1 MTLEL
6 KDIVSKL
13 SDAKNSKSTHEREWD
28 LNQRFLQGQQQ
39 ITYDRNLQSYTQR
52 RGSSNVPTINQLLPI
67 YRTVTSKLSASYPGI
82 VVLPSSPSKDD
93 IIKAQASEAALRYY
107 WKQQKVEVIINK
119 IVEYLLIFGNAG
131 MLSYYDPDKD
141 LICTKAVKP
150 FDIFYDSGL
159 ADVEDALWVAIRCYY
174 SKADLIEAYPDFKDK
189 IEKYSSGN
197 AGNSSQQNN
206 YANSNYV
213 PPDKVDIYE
222 VYMKD
227 GRFGFLLDDTYL
239 FEGEMPENI
248 FPFQHIKYTD
258 IPNRLWGLSMLSPLI
273 DIQSYY
279 NEARGQILMNV
290 KTMANP
296 KWLIPKNSGVAPNAI
311 TSTAGEKIYYS
322 PAGGTPQQVPAAPI
336 PAYVIDNIRQLQAE
350 MMDVAGI
357 HSTTLGKRATGIL
370 SGKAIETMTAQDVS
384 ALQITQNNIESA
396 CAEMAKVILVLMKE
410 FYTEPKMYRMLDNG
424 GRVIWHQIQ
433 GTNIVDDPEIS
444 IEAGSLFQDKAED
457 REARTIALFQAGLI
471 DKELALKELT
481 YRTGNGFMV
490 EQLEGMAHARD
501 MLEAVRLGAAIEI
514 FATDD
519 LESFK
524 EVFGEFI
531 RSRDFYELPAER
543 QDYIRDILI
552 AASTPIGSE
561 GTQQAMDIKKNIS
574 VFPRSDINNLGNA
587 QVAMMGMNSPIAAA
601 QQTEAAVNTMA
612 MGSTMKNIE
621 AANARG
627 TDVAANEAISETGGS
642 VR

>member
-248 FPFQHIKYTD
+248 FPFQHVKYTD

>member
-258 IPNRLWGLSMLSPLI
+258 IPNRLWGMSMLSPLI

-311 TSTAGEKIYYS
+311 TSAAGEKIYYS

-561 GTQQAMDIKKNIS
+561 GTQQAMDIKKNMS

>member
-258 IPNRLWGLSMLSPLI
+258 IPNRLWGMSMLSPLI

-531 RSRDFYELPAER
+531 RSRDFYELPPER

-574 VFPRSDINNLGNA
+574 VFPRSDINNLENA

>member
-248 FPFQHIKYTD
+248 FPFQHVKYTD

-531 RSRDFYELPAER
+531 RSRDFYELPPER

-561 GTQQAMDIKKNIS
+561 GTKQAMDIKKNIS
-574 VFPRSDINNLGNA
+574 VFPRSDINNLENA

>member
-67 YRTVTSKLSASYPGI
+67 YRTETSKLSASYPGI
-82 VVLPSSPSKDD
+82 VVLPSSPSKDY

-159 ADVEDALWVAIRCYY
+159 TDVEDALWVAIRCYY

-248 FPFQHIKYTD
+248 FPFQHVKYTD
-258 IPNRLWGLSMLSPLI
+258 IPNRLWGMSMLSPLI

-311 TSTAGEKIYYS
+311 TSAAGEKIYYS

-531 RSRDFYELPAER
+531 RSRDFYELPPER

-561 GTQQAMDIKKNIS
+561 GTQQAMDIKKNMS

>member
-1 MTLEL
+1 
-6 KDIVSKL
+6 
-13 SDAKNSKSTHEREWD
+13 
-28 LNQRFLQGQQQ
+28 
-39 ITYDRNLQSYTQR
+39 
-52 RGSSNVPTINQLLPI
+52 
-67 YRTVTSKLSASYPGI
+67 
-82 VVLPSSPSKDD
+82 
-93 IIKAQASEAALRYY
+93 
-107 WKQQKVEVIINK
+107 
-119 IVEYLLIFGNAG
+119 
-131 MLSYYDPDKD
+131 
-141 LICTKAVKP
+141 
-150 FDIFYDSGL
+150 
-159 ADVEDALWVAIRCYY
+159 
-174 SKADLIEAYPDFKDK
+174 
-189 IEKYSSGN
+189 
-197 AGNSSQQNN
+197 
-206 YANSNYV
+206 
-213 PPDKVDIYE
+213 
-222 VYMKD
+222 
-227 GRFGFLLDDTYL
+227 
-239 FEGEMPENI
+239 
-248 FPFQHIKYTD
+248 
-258 IPNRLWGLSMLSPLI
+258 
-273 DIQSYY
+273 
-279 NEARGQILMNV
+279 
-290 KTMANP
+290 
-296 KWLIPKNSGVAPNAI
+296 
-311 TSTAGEKIYYS
+311 
-322 PAGGTPQQVPAAPI
+322 
-336 PAYVIDNIRQLQAE
+336 

-531 RSRDFYELPAER
+531 RSRDFYELPPER

-561 GTQQAMDIKKNIS
+561 GTKQAMDIKKNIS
-574 VFPRSDINNLGNA
+574 VFPRSDINNLENA

>member
-531 RSRDFYELPAER
+531 RSRDFYELPPER

-574 VFPRSDINNLGNA
+574 VFPRSDINNLENA

>member
-311 TSTAGEKIYYS
+311 TSAAGEKIYYS

>member
-258 IPNRLWGLSMLSPLI
+258 IPNRLWGMSMLSPLI

-519 LESFK
+519 LESFQ

-561 GTQQAMDIKKNIS
+561 GTQQAMDIKKNMS

>member
-248 FPFQHIKYTD
+248 FPFQHVKYTD

-531 RSRDFYELPAER
+531 RSRDFYELPPER

>member
-248 FPFQHIKYTD
+248 FPFQHVKYTD
-258 IPNRLWGLSMLSPLI
+258 IPNRLWGMSMLSPLI

-311 TSTAGEKIYYS
+311 TSAAGEKIYYS

>member
-258 IPNRLWGLSMLSPLI
+258 IPNRLWGMSMLSPLI

-311 TSTAGEKIYYS
+311 TSAAGEKIYYS

-519 LESFK
+519 LESFQ

-561 GTQQAMDIKKNIS
+561 GTQQAMDIKKNMS

>member
-1 MTLEL
+1 
-6 KDIVSKL
+6 
-13 SDAKNSKSTHEREWD
+13 
-28 LNQRFLQGQQQ
+28 
-39 ITYDRNLQSYTQR
+39 
-52 RGSSNVPTINQLLPI
+52 
-67 YRTVTSKLSASYPGI
+67 VTSKLSASYPGI

-248 FPFQHIKYTD
+248 FPFQHVKYTD

-531 RSRDFYELPAER
+531 RSRDFYELPPER

-561 GTQQAMDIKKNIS
+561 GTKQAMDIKKNIS
-574 VFPRSDINNLGNA
+574 VFPRSDINNLENA

-612 MGSTMKNIE
+612 MGSTIENIE

>member
-248 FPFQHIKYTD
+248 FPFQHVKYTD

-531 RSRDFYELPAER
+531 RSRDFYELPPER

-574 VFPRSDINNLGNA
+574 VFPRSDINNLENA

>member
-258 IPNRLWGLSMLSPLI
+258 IPNRLWGMSMLSPLI

-311 TSTAGEKIYYS
+311 TSAAGEKIYYS

-531 RSRDFYELPAER
+531 RSRDFYELPPER